1 MPVCPASQPVV
12 PTIRLR
18 VVTMETNYQA
28 MLDRYTISD
37 WNAVISLHRADIVR
51 LQARY
56 GTQASIAWVGEEID
70 MLRLRIQQAETRK
83 AALIALA
90 NGDNSANL

>member
-1 MPVCPASQPVV
+1 
-12 PTIRLR
+12 
-18 VVTMETNYQA
+18 METNYQA
-28 MLDRYTISD
+28 MLDRYTVAD

-56 GTQASIAWVGEEID
+56 GSQAGIAWVGEEID

-83 AALIALA
+83 AALIALP
-90 NGDNSANL
+90 NGDDNANI

>member
-1 MPVCPASQPVV
+1 MGAQ
-12 PTIRLR
+12 L
-18 VVTMETNYQA
+18 METNYQA
-28 MLDRYTISD
+28 MQDRYTISD

-56 GTQASIAWVGEEID
+56 GSQAGIAWVGEEID
-70 MLRLRIQQAETRK
+70 ILRLRIQQAETRK

-90 NGDNSANL
+90 NGDDNANF

>member
-1 MPVCPASQPVV
+1 
-12 PTIRLR
+12 
-18 VVTMETNYQA
+18 MENNFQA
-28 MLDRYTISD
+28 MQARYTISD

-56 GTQASIAWVGEEID
+56 GTQTSIAWVSEEID
-70 MLRLRIQQAETRK
+70 MLRYRIQQAETRK

-90 NGDNSANL
+90 NGDNSADL